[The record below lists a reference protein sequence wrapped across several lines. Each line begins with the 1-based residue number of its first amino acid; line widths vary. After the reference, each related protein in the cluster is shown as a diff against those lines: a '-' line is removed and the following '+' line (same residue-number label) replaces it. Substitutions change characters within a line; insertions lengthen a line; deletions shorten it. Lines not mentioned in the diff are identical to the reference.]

1 MLDVGCS
8 VFRFF
13 VMTSRRNI
21 MLGTAGHVDHGKSAL
36 VKLLTGCETDT
47 LTEEK
52 QRGLTIDLGFAPC
65 QLADKRVVG
74 IVDMPGHVDFIR
86 NMVAGAHGI
95 DVVIFVVAA
104 DDGIMPQTHEH
115 LHILTLMGLKHG
127 LVALTKTDLV
137 DAARR
142 DYVIQDLRRLL
153 AETFLANAPICPISN
168 ITGEGYDGFFDALNQ
183 TVEACGD
190 RSCDGLF
197 RMWVEDSFTIRGAGT
212 VVTGI
217 PTHGRIRPD
226 DELHLLP
233 AGLSGHVRRMQVYG
247 ENATE
252 GNAGE
257 CVALNIPE
265 LNREAVQRGT
275 VLCGTNSFEPVM
287 MAEAE
292 LQILKSIS
300 AKIEDYLE
308 VQFHVGT
315 ASVSAHLAMLD
326 ETTMTGGQKQFV
338 QLRLASPLP
347 LVPGERFVVRA
358 NITGTG
364 GSGLTTIG
372 GGQILGVSNIRLRR
386 KKQWTLDLLAARR
399 EAIAD
404 PLRWCEQMVRESEA
418 PATIASL
425 QKKCWSRPEEI
436 AAALEKLRAENR
448 VVAAGGCDAP
458 SQKVAAT
465 PSSRDVAA
473 ISAGLIPGT
482 GDEASPAPSATR
494 ASQLRWLHRAVIEK
508 LAENILAVVQA
519 FHTANPQRAGI
530 SREELLATLKANP
543 VFLDAATESL
553 LQSKHLERNGALLTR
568 TGWNARVPDRDQ
580 SLCDQI
586 AAKLLQAGWSPPGL
600 EELAVATN
608 EPLPRVTAMAK
619 LLAESGVMVKLDDR
633 IWMHRDAVETGKQA
647 ALKLFRKAPAFSTM
661 DFRDALGVSRKFA
674 VPLVDYLDKIRFTV
688 RSGNN
693 RTPGVEAKKLL
704 SPVAAEVT
712 RL

>member
-1 MLDVGCS
+1 MNA
-8 VFRFF
+8 
-13 VMTSRRNI
+13 RRNI

-47 LTEEK
+47 LAEEK
-52 QRGLTIDLGFAPC
+52 SRGLTIDLGFAPC
-65 QLADKRVVG
+65 RLADKRVVG
-74 IVDMPGHVDFIR
+74 IVDVPGHVDFIR

-115 LHILTLMGLKHG
+115 LHILTLMGLRHG

-142 DYVIQDLRRLL
+142 EFVIQDLRRLL

-168 ITGEGYDGFFDALNQ
+168 ITGEGFDGFFDSLNE
-183 TVEACGD
+183 VVNACGD
-190 RSCDGLF
+190 RECGGPF
-197 RMWVEDSFTIRGAGT
+197 RLWVEDAFTIRGAGT

-217 PTHGRIRPD
+217 PTHGRVCPG

-233 AGLSGHVRRMQVYG
+233 AGLPGHVRKMQVYG
-247 ENATE
+247 EDATE

-265 LNREAVQRGT
+265 LDHEAVRRGM
-275 VLCGTNSFEPVM
+275 VLCGPNSFEPVTM
-287 MAEAE
+287 VEAE
-292 LQILKSIS
+292 LIILKSIPG
-300 AKIEDYLE
+300 KIEDYLE

-315 ASVSAHLAMLD
+315 ASVAANLAMLE
-326 ETTMTGGQKQFV
+326 ETEMTGGQRQFV
-338 QLRLASPLP
+338 QLRLASALL

-358 NITGTG
+358 NLAGTG
-364 GSGLTTIG
+364 GTGLTTIG

-386 KKQWTLDLLAARR
+386 KKQWTLDALAARR

-418 PATIASL
+418 PVTVATL
-425 QKKCWSRPEEI
+425 QKKCWSRAEEI
-436 AAALEKLRAENR
+436 TEALKKLVAEKCVMAAP
-448 VVAAGGCDAP
+448 GG
-458 SQKVAAT
+458 
-465 PSSRDVAA
+465 
-473 ISAGLIPGT
+473 G
-482 GDEASPAPSATR
+482 
-494 ASQLRWLHRAVIEK
+494 WLHRAVMQT
-508 LAENILAVVQA
+508 LAANMLAAVQTYHA
-519 FHTANPQRAGI
+519 ANPQRAGI
-530 SREELLATLKANP
+530 GREELLAALQANP

-553 LQSKHLERNGALLTR
+553 LQSKQLERHGALLAR
-568 TGWNARVPDRDQ
+568 VGWNAQVPDRDQ
-580 SLCDQI
+580 TLCDQL
-586 AAKLLQAGWSPPGL
+586 AAKFQETRWTPPGL
-600 EELAVATN
+600 EELAVAVQET
-608 EPLPRVTAMAK
+608 LPRVTAMAR
-619 LLAESGVMVKLDDR
+619 LLAERGVIVKLDDK
-633 IWMHRDAVETGKQA
+633 IWMHRDAVEAGKQT
-647 ALKLFRKAPAFSTM
+647 ALKLFQKAPAFTTM
-661 DFRDALGVSRKFA
+661 EFRDTLGVSRKFA

-704 SPVAAEVT
+704 NPAAADGR